1 MAGGPRDGI
10 PPIGHLRTITRFRDR
25 SAFAEPDISRDVQ
38 STADT
43 KGGNR
48 MSADLVRIK
57 IRNFPQANLGRRL
70 LLVTLK

>member
-1 MAGGPRDGI
+1 VTSVNCGYERR
-10 PPIGHLRTITRFRDR
+10 H
-25 SAFAEPDISRDVQ
+25 
-38 STADT
+38 
-43 KGGNR
+43 R

>member
-1 MAGGPRDGI
+1 
-10 PPIGHLRTITRFRDR
+10 
-25 SAFAEPDISRDVQ
+25 
-38 STADT
+38 
-43 KGGNR
+43 